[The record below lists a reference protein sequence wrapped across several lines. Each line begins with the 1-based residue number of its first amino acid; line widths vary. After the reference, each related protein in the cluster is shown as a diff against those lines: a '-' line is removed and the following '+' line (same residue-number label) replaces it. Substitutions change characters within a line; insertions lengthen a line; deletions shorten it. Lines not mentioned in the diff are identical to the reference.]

1 MRVGAM
7 YFDPFRNRWAALALA
22 GLILLAA
29 AALVGSEDG
38 GGLLDRMADRQRAE
52 APPQPAELREDLP
65 SPELAPPERA
75 FSEPVDRGSF
85 TPEAELIDDAQGFDT
100 TPPIVHEGLDD
111 GLILEAGEEAP
122 MLPSDVE
129 GPGS

>member
-1 MRVGAM
+1 M
-7 YFDPFRNRWAALALA
+7 YFDPFRNQWAALALA

-29 AALVGSEDG
+29 ATLVGSEGG

-52 APPQPAELREDLP
+52 TPPEPAGMPEDLP
-65 SPELAPPERA
+65 PPELAPRERA

-85 TPEAELIDDAQGFDT
+85 TPDAELIDDAQGFDT
-100 TPPIVHEGLDD
+100 TPPIVHEGPDD
-111 GLILEAGEEAP
+111 DLILEAGEEAP